1 MRKTY
6 SGRVFKLLPNQIF
19 VYGANTEFRHGK
31 GSALSA
37 LKFGAKYGIGG
48 FVGQTWSI
56 ITKNL
61 KKRYHPSVSKEDIV
75 SQIRNLYDFAQNN
88 LDKEFIIAYSGSGSN
103 LNGYSNVEMAEMFSS
118 FQIPINIIF
127 ENEFNE
133 LIHYICNK

>member
-31 GSALSA
+31 GSALFA